1 MHELRATFPARALV
15 TPPLDRLLPPSPD
28 QRDPQTPMQ
37 NPMAP
42 VSPGP
47 TGALHQPR
55 AGTSEH
61 AWVWARPLRFPT
73 NNHASSRGRAPI
85 ARSWTLGD
93 FLAAATKELN
103 AALSAPGKR
112 SRHPLD
118 FTPRRGR
125 SVVATPKTVAPPTAA
140 RRAQVQVL
148 RMLGIVGTNQKISDA
163 EMKAYDDLFA
173 APIPLSVLTAIAA
186 MVDRE
191 IPACLVV
198 QPTTPA
204 RVDIACET

>member
-1 MHELRATFPARALV
+1 MHGSGPGRFAS
-15 TPPLDRLLPPSPD
+15 PPIIMRQS
-28 QRDPQTPMQ
+28 RRC
-37 NPMAP
+37 AP
-42 VSPGP
+42 V
-47 TGALHQPR
+47 
-55 AGTSEH
+55 
-61 AWVWARPLRFPT
+61 
-73 NNHASSRGRAPI
+73 

-112 SRHPLD
+112 SCHPLD
-118 FTPRRGR
+118 FTPRHGR
-125 SVVATPKTVAPPTAA
+125 SAAATPTTAAPPTAA

-148 RMLGIVGTNQKISDA
+148 RTVGIVGTNQKISAA
-163 EMKAYDDLFA
+163 EVKAYDDLFA

-186 MVDRE
+186 LVDCE
-191 IPACLVV
+191 IPAYLVV